1 MGLSSR
7 YEKIQGSKW
16 MNELRAQGWA
26 VQPQM
31 QLSSTGENSLLN
43 RKLIIFSI
51 RKYHVYLCLS
61 YLCWYF
67 PSEISI
73 VLPFFQGPPWL
84 PCGSWTWPALFRP
97 SERRIRS
104 QKSLRRNL
112 YGTAGQFFN
121 SGSVNLGL
129 YPWGISMQSGESV
142 PNFPDE
148 IGEGHHNQK
157 QTHFADR
164 FEAFAAVWARWSVLR
179 STGLWTI
186 LDLCFNVKGIHWKAT
201 HQSSSIFQIHYSRFS
216 QGEGWSRRLLTAK
229 QPIRNVRSSGNP
241 FPVELSSK
249 QPGKKPVGHME
260 IQWVPEI
267 HLLCQCEVSYWYLLI
282 HKYIYIYIS
291 IDVLDIYW
299 SLFQPHLQ
307 PLFSIGRQLQPQSIT
322 QRFVWVAGRS

>member
-1 MGLSSR
+1 MFI
-7 YEKIQGSKW
+7 YVYHI
-16 MNELRAQGWA
+16 
-26 VQPQM
+26 
-31 QLSSTGENSLLN
+31 LLVFS
-43 RKLIIFSI
+43 IFSI
-51 RKYHVYLCLS
+51 
-61 YLCWYF
+61 F
-67 PSEISI
+67 
-73 VLPFFQGPPWL
+73 LPFFQGPPWL

-112 YGTAGQFFN
+112 YGTAGQFFS

-129 YPWGISMQSGESV
+129 YPWGICSIPMPSTGESS
-142 PNFPDE
+142 NFPDE
-148 IGEGHHNQK
+148 IGRGHHNHK

-164 FEAFAAVWARWSVLR
+164 FEAFAAAWARWSVLR

-249 QPGKKPVGHME
+249 QPGKKPVAHWRSSGF
-260 IQWVPEI
+260 QR
-267 HLLCQCEVSYWYLLI
+267 S
-282 HKYIYIYIS
+282 IYCVNAKFPI
-291 IDVLDIYW
+291 DIYW
-299 SLFQPHLQ
+299 SLLASRKTAISSFLFTMNFSRIRIHCF
-307 PLFSIGRQLQPQSIT
+307 PLADSTPEHHTTFCLSRWKVIADT
-322 QRFVWVAGRS
+322 FVDHDHRSSRSLKMSTN